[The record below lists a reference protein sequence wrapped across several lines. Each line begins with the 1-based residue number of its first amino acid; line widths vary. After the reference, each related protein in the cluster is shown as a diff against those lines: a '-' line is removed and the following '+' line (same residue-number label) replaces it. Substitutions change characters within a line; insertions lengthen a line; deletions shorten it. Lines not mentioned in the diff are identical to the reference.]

1 MFGSVLLFFSYFS
14 NKLYSET
21 KIEKI
26 GYTGET
32 NFYQVDLSALSFGV
46 YEFFASTGQ
55 YCLLGNYVDYWSIIS
70 STNDEFK
77 LIDKNTVQIYSGS
90 WYSDVYRRKIL

>member
-1 MFGSVLLFFSYFS
+1 MFGSVLLFFLVSPTNS
-14 NKLYSET
+14 IVKT

-46 YEFFASTGQ
+46 YEFFTSTGQ

-77 LIDKNTVQIYSGS
+77 LIDKNTLQIYSGS